1 MTTRAAALIAAGSIA
16 ALLLAGTA
24 LIAVIAALGS
34 VQGTLGIHSTGGPC
48 LPSDFPSYANA
59 SRDLAFTVGNGVIS
73 TKSPASGKM
82 APPGY
87 YLLVI
92 VNSSGV
98 PSVMPFIQI
107 Q

>member
-1 MTTRAAALIAAGSIA
+1 VPFNITTPDAASITRVAMIRA
-16 ALLLAGTA
+16 TA
-24 LIAVIAALGS
+24 
-34 VQGTLGIHSTGGPC
+34 TTH
-48 LPSDFPSYANA
+48 ANNMDQ
-59 SRDLAFTVGNGVIS
+59 RYVDLAFTVGNGVIS

-87 YLLVI
+87 YMLVI